1 MSVFNEEDNR
11 TVKMIGLTG
20 AGFAALTVL
29 LIVVALII
37 T

>member
-11 TVKMIGLTG
+11 TVKMIGMTG
-20 AGFAALTVL
+20 VGFAALTVL
-29 LIVVALII
+29 LIIVALIV